1 MERNGNGNGRKV
13 SRINESTC
21 SKCGRGFWRWESKR
35 TECLLCKP
43 LSPRET
49 QRVLKAAG
57 CDRPAVL
64 VAAQALRR
72 SHPDHERSAEV
83 QPVENYP
90 WKLLR
95 LLFAAG
101 PS

>member
-1 MERNGNGNGRKV
+1 MGTNGNGQKV
-13 SRINESTC
+13 SRINQSTC
-21 SKCGRGFWRWESKR
+21 STCGRGFWRWESKR

-57 CDRPAVL
+57 CDQAAVL
-64 VAAQALRR
+64 AAAQAARGAR
-72 SHPDHERSAEV
+72 PAPPAAAV
-83 QPVENYP
+83 QPVKQHP
-90 WKLLR
+90 SKILR
-95 LLFAAG
+95 LLFATW